1 MARHRLTSFLI
12 ILALA
17 MPIMDLPVLVDSAQ
31 AASKKRPRP
40 QPQRCFT
47 LAKKIGASR
56 VWWGRH
62 VGYRDVD
69 PVFEWGPKREVFND
83 IACFRSRKDCEN
95 WLYWMRTDFP
105 HSTYYK
111 PCRRGL

>member
-1 MARHRLTSFLI
+1 MARHRLTPFLI
-12 ILALA
+12 ILALIA
-17 MPIMDLPVLVDSAQ
+17 PLGLPVTFQSAE
-31 AASKKRPRP
+31 AASNVRPRP

-47 LAKKIGASR
+47 LAKKVGPSR

-69 PVFEWGPKREVFND
+69 PAFNWGPKKQVFDD